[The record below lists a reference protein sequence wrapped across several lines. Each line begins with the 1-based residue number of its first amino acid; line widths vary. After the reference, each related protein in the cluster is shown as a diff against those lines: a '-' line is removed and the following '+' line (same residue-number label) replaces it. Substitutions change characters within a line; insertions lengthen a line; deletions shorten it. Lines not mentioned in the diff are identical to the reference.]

1 MQLKKPTPTIFYYNI
16 KITQTVI
23 KHNSCLNF
31 NRLIIMQISCYTKSK
46 SEKKNCQISST
57 HDH

>member
-1 MQLKKPTPTIFYYNI
+1 MQFKKPTPTIFYYNI

-23 KHNSCLNF
+23 KLNSSLNF

-46 SEKKNCQISST
+46 SEKKLSNKF
-57 HDH
+57 DA